1 MLEAGYVRLREVVV
15 KRVTVVPFGVNDG
28 CGNGT
33 SCCGIEVRTDTTKL
47 PNMIIARYGEGQNLF
62 GKGKV
67 FIKDKSTV
75 VSRVGGVN

>member
-33 SCCGIEVRTDTTKL
+33 SCCAVEVRTDNESAERDNSKIWRGL
-47 PNMIIARYGEGQNLF
+47 
-62 GKGKV
+62 K
-67 FIKDKSTV
+67 
-75 VSRVGGVN
+75 